1 MPANQKPIF
10 PLTPKAPATLPTLL
24 TTANTAKDG
33 TGTVV
38 QVSETAGANGAFCAA
53 ITALPIGT
61 NTASVLRIFLNNGG
75 ANTTAANNILWKEI
89 SLPSTTL
96 TEVAAQTLVTIPINE
111 AIPASHRL
119 YATIGTTVAAGWR
132 VIALT
137 GDY

>member
-1 MPANQKPIF
+1 MPANTSPIF

-38 QVSETAGANGAFCAA
+38 QISEAAGANAAFCTE

-61 NTASVLRIFLNNGG
+61 NTASVLRIFLNNGST
-75 ANTTAANNILWKEI
+75 NTTAANNILWKEV
-89 SLPSTTL
+89 SLPATTL
-96 TEVAAQTLVTIPINE
+96 TEVAAQTPVVIPINQ
-111 AIPASHRL
+111 AIPTGYRL